1 MCVNYAPLTLDRL
14 ASLGLPPPD
23 FDIPDEAYPG
33 TLCPIIVIER
43 GQLVYKQAQFGLIPA
58 WAKDRNLVQATHN
71 ARIETIDQ
79 KPSFKEAWRKRQFA
93 LIPAQS
99 FYEPCY
105 GSGRA
110 VRYRIR
116 QSAGRPFLIAGLW
129 ELWQD
134 TASSDQRYSFTMIT
148 INADAHPLMRQM
160 HKPEDEKR
168 TVVVVPF
175 QQRIDWLTA
184 DYAQAR
190 EMLYQGLPA
199 EAFISEA
206 APRGEPSPQG
216 GLFDE
221 PQDQD
226 ER

>member
-1 MCVNYAPLTLDRL
+1 MCVNYAPLARDRL
-14 ASLGLPPPD
+14 ASLGMPPPD
-23 FDIPDEAYPG
+23 FDVPDEAYPG
-33 TLCPIIVIER
+33 TLCPIIVMER
-43 GQLVYKQAQFGLIPA
+43 GQLVWRQAQFGLIPA

-93 LIPAQS
+93 LIPAMS
-99 FYEPCY
+99 FYEPYY

-110 VRYRIR
+110 LRYRIR

-134 TASSDQRYSFTMIT
+134 PASSDQRYSFTMIT

-175 QQRIDWLTA
+175 QQRIDWLMA
-184 DYAQAR
+184 DHGQAR

-206 APRGEPSPQG
+206 APRNEGDLAQFS
-216 GLFDE
+216 LFE
-221 PQDQD
+221 
-226 ER
+226 